1 MELKLHLN
9 QLSLD
14 ITRGVYKMDLMDKL
28 KILSN
33 AAKYDVSCSSS
44 GSKRK
49 NSNNGI
55 GNASESGI
63 CHSFTPDGRC
73 ISLLKILFSNDCVF
87 DCKYCINGASRDFL
101 RVSFTPDEV
110 CNLTI
115 NFYRRNYIEGL
126 FLSSAI
132 INNPNYTMELLL
144 KTVKKLRL
152 EKKFNGYI
160 HLKAIPG
167 ADTHLIEEAGTYVD
181 RMSVNIELP
190 SSDSLKLLAPQKS
203 KDKIL
208 KPMSV
213 IKNSIINYSE
223 MKKNIKSTPQFVPG
237 GQSTQLIVG
246 ATPESDG
253 KIIKLSEALYN
264 KYSLKRVY
272 YSAYVPVIKD
282 NKLLPDITHPPMV
295 REHRLYQADWLL
307 RYYGFKADELLKN
320 EDDNFDLNFDPKTY
334 WALSNL
340 NEFPIEINKASYEKL
355 LRIPG
360 IGVTSA
366 RKILKIRRVHSLT
379 FEDLKNLRVVL
390 KRAKYFITC
399 SGRYYGDVLFDDI
412 KIKNKLLEETLPKN
426 NKLNPNQ
433 LSFFDMLSSEE
444 NTTTSGIILPKEK
457 SNFSSINS
465 SNKKDISN
473 NLLLPEAN
481 IFNINDRITSI
492 NGEF

>member
-1 MELKLHLN
+1 
-9 QLSLD
+9 
-14 ITRGVYKMDLMDKL
+14 MDLMEKL

-101 RVSFTPDEV
+101 RVSFTPDEI

-115 NFYRRNYIEGL
+115 NFYKRNYIEGL

-132 INNPNYTMELLL
+132 INNSNYTMELLL
-144 KTVKKLRL
+144 NTVKKLRV

-167 ADTHLIEEAGTYVD
+167 ADETLIKKAGAYVD

-208 KPMSV
+208 KPMNV
-213 IKNSIINYSE
+213 IKNSIINYNE
-223 MKKNIKSTPQFVPG
+223 MKKNIRSTPLFVPG

-246 ATPESDG
+246 ATPENDG

-264 KYSLKRVY
+264 KYNLKRVY

-282 NKLLPDITHPPMV
+282 NKLLPDITHPPML

-307 RYYGFKADELLKN
+307 RYYGFRANELLKDEN
-320 EDDNFDLNFDPKTY
+320 DNFDLNFDPKTY

-340 NEFPIEINKASYEKL
+340 NEFPIEINKAPYEKL

-366 RKILKIRRVHSLT
+366 KKIFKIRRVHNLT

-399 SGRYYGDVLFDDI
+399 SGKYYGDVLFDDI
-412 KIKNKLLEETLPKN
+412 KIKNKLLEQNIPKSTN
-426 NKLNPNQ
+426 INPNQ
-433 LSFFDMLSSEE
+433 LSFFDMLSLDKK
-444 NTTTSGIILPKEK
+444 TTTPSIIIPKEK
-457 SNFSSINS
+457 TSLLNFSPNKREISSSI
-465 SNKKDISN
+465 
-473 NLLLPEAN
+473 LLPEAN
-481 IFNINDRITSI
+481 ILAINDKITSI
-492 NGEF
+492 TGEF